1 MEHIRRFRRGW
12 GTLLAYAARVNRPDP
27 VRAVGY
33 TPPPLPP
40 VRTGL
45 WAIAIPGMAVWLVG
59 FVVLLF
65 FVPEL
70 RANDAMVWL
79 WTCLSG
85 FVLGIIGLSIY
96 LWQRSAARRGTK
108 TASTMALD
116 EQF

>member
-1 MEHIRRFRRGW
+1 
-12 GTLLAYAARVNRPDP
+12 VNRPDP
-27 VRAVGY
+27 VRAAGY

-65 FVPEL
+65 FLPEL

>member
-1 MEHIRRFRRGW
+1 
-12 GTLLAYAARVNRPDP
+12 VNGPDP
-27 VRAVGY
+27 VRAAGY
-33 TPPPLPP
+33 APPPLPP

-45 WAIAIPGMAVWLVG
+45 WAIAIPGMAVWFVG

-96 LWQRSAARRGTK
+96 LWQRSAARRGSK